1 MYMSRAGIGDEC
13 VCACIIS
20 VYVCVVYMVPVA
32 DCELGRGPGDRT
44 ASVPCQVADLSV
56 GAAARVDESL
66 GE

>member
-1 MYMSRAGIGDEC
+1 MCMHNFC
-13 VCACIIS
+13 VCVCS
-20 VYVCVVYMVPVA
+20 VHMVPVA